1 MLIAI
6 IIIIIVPII
15 IIFTVPIIIIFT
27 VKMKPFLVIYK
38 TFELNTVLQ
47 KLKMV
52 IWVGRII
59 LKLTNPLME

>member
-6 IIIIIVPII
+6 IIIITVPII

-52 IWVGRII
+52 I
-59 LKLTNPLME
+59 

>member
-1 MLIAI
+1 MLITI

-27 VKMKPFLVIYK
+27 VKMKHFPVTYK
-38 TFELNTVLQ
+38 AFELNIVLQ

-52 IWVGRII
+52 IWIGRII
-59 LKLTNPLME
+59 LHTKVN

>member
-1 MLIAI
+1 MLITI

-27 VKMKPFLVIYK
+27 VKMKHFPVTYK
-38 TFELNTVLQ
+38 AFELNIVLQ

-52 IWVGRII
+52 I
-59 LKLTNPLME
+59 

>member
-38 TFELNTVLQ
+38 TFELNTALQ

-52 IWVGRII
+52 I
-59 LKLTNPLME
+59 